1 MQSTVVERSG
11 PSQTL
16 RVDVRREAPPSALR
30 VHLREG
36 PTGEVQARLDEA
48 LSCRTVARELTARE
62 RVTVNELSTL
72 DTAVMWT
79 SYGLAA
85 LVGGSVATGISRGGE
100 PRRGALLFG
109 VFGLPF
115 LVVGGVESVRALD
128 TSTPLPPEQ
137 RDVERG
143 VGPCTPELERVHLVE
158 APTGAALDAP
168 SLTASWQTTAVPT
181 RYVDA
186 PPSGTSAAVAL
197 EGDRLVA
204 RLTPSSASTMT
215 VASTRSPPP
224 DLASAP
230 AAAPQPTPAAAPQP
244 TPAAAPQPTLAAAPQ
259 PPPAA
264 APARESPCSG
274 VVQRGKEGPLPQAF
288 FEQPTA
294 VYEVQPGDW
303 LSKLS
308 LKLFGTVI
316 DYHQLQL
323 LNGSVVADP
332 DRIEVG
338 QTLALPRTPR
348 KLSAWKA
355 EVPEVCRV
363 P

>member
-204 RLTPSSASTMT
+204 RLTPSSSASTMT

-224 DLASAP
+224 DLASAL
-230 AAAPQPTPAAAPQP
+230 AAAPQPTPAAA
-244 TPAAAPQPTLAAAPQ
+244 
-259 PPPAA
+259 PAA

>member
-62 RVTVNELSTL
+62 RVTVNDLSTL

-186 PPSGTSAAVAL
+186 SPSGTSAAVAL

-224 DLASAP
+224 DLASAL
-230 AAAPQPTPAAAPQP
+230 AAAPQPT
-244 TPAAAPQPTLAAAPQ
+244 
-259 PPPAA
+259 PAA